1 MHSQSKKPLFVTFQ
15 TAFRTNQ
22 LNSRKLVEF
31 YIEEIRRLNPVVR
44 GVIEVNPDALY
55 QADLADK
62 ERKAKAPRSL
72 YGLHGIPVLLKDNI
86 ATKDRLNTTAGSFAL
101 LKSIVPRDAGCSGSA
116 ISVAANMVAVSVG
129 TETDGS
135 ILCPSSSN
143 AVVGIKP
150 TVGLTSRAGV
160 IPISPRQDTIGP
172 ICRTVADAVHVLDAI
187 VGFDYNDAEATRE
200 AAKYIPRGG
209 YTQFL
214 KVDALKGK
222 RIGIE
227 MIKEFGQVIFLAAE
241 ATNGIGDTEKAALL
255 NLAKLTGD
263 GFETIMRYK
272 QLDAVVTP
280 GSDAAPVLAIGGF
293 PGISVPAGFDENGV
307 PFGITFGGLK
317 GSEPKLIEIAYGFE
331 QATQIRKPP
340 SFKP

>member
-1 MHSQSKKPLFVTFQ
+1 MNTTIESYALLGSEVARDASVVERLRNAGAVILGKASVFEWYHFRSSGIRDDWSARRIQAVLLLFLVLLLSGSGTTPSNAFSIKEASVRDLQ

-22 LNSRKLVEF
+22 LNSRKLVKF
-31 YIEEIRRLNPVVR
+31 YIEEIPKLNPVVR

-55 QADLADK
+55 QANLADK

-72 YGLHGIPVLLKDNI
+72 YGLHGIPVLLEDNI

-101 LKSIVPRDAGCSGSA
+101 LKSIVPRDAGVVTKLRKVGAIILGKASLSEWANFRSINAPDGWSA
-116 ISVAANMVAVSVG
+116 
-129 TETDGS
+129 
-135 ILCPSSSN
+135 
-143 AVVGIKP
+143 
-150 TVGLTSRAGV
+150 R
-160 IPISPRQDTIGP
+160 
-172 ICRTVADAVHVLDAI
+172 
-187 VGFDYNDAEATRE
+187 
-200 AAKYIPRGG
+200 
-209 YTQFL
+209 
-214 KVDALKGK
+214 
-222 RIGIE
+222 
-227 MIKEFGQVIFLAAE
+227 AE

-255 NLAKLTGD
+255 NLAKLTRD
-263 GFETIMRYK
+263 GFEKTMRYK

-280 GSDAAPVLAIGGF
+280 GSAAAPVLAIGGF
-293 PGISVPAGFDENGV
+293 PGITVPAGFDDNRV